1 MMENWSNPAGTQP
14 PDLLAFE
21 EDIAA
26 MTQALVTPSQATEE
40 TRKSPST
47 TAAVVLAAGAGI
59 RHGGAVHKLR
69 RPVQGR
75 PLIVW
80 SVEAACEAGLDDVY
94 VVTGAEDL
102 SDLLPAEVTVIQNHD
117 WEQGQGSSLRAGIL
131 VAEQDGHDAVVAGL
145 GDMPFVSAEA
155 WRAVAAVPGEIVTNT
170 YLGKRR
176 PPVKLAAEVWPLLP
190 LFDDEEGARGLM
202 RRRPELVTEV
212 ACSGEAADFDT
223 NYDFTRWRA
232 AAD

>member
-1 MMENWSNPAGTQP
+1 MARTLVNPN
-14 PDLLAFE
+14 
-21 EDIAA
+21 
-26 MTQALVTPSQATEE
+26 QATPE
-40 TRKSPST
+40 TQKARST
-47 TAAVVLAAGAGI
+47 TAAVVLAAGAGV
-59 RHGGAVHKLR
+59 RHGGPLHKLR

-102 SDLLPAEVTVIQNHD
+102 SDLLPPEVTVIQNHD

-131 VAEQDGHDAVVAGL
+131 VARQDGHDGVVVGL
-145 GDMPFVSAEA
+145 GDMPFVTPEA
-155 WRAVAAVPGEIVTNT
+155 WRLVAAAPGEIVTNT

-190 LFDDEEGARGLM
+190 LFDDDEGARGLM
-202 RRRPELVTEV
+202 RRRPELVTEI
-212 ACSGEAADFDT
+212 ACSGVAADFDT
-223 NYDFTRWRA
+223 NYDFTRWRPA
-232 AAD
+232 VRREKG